1 MAAIAGAGLAD
12 YQRAAGYLADT
23 WGCVSVRA
31 EQQGPGL
38 IRLRGLHRDPL
49 LAPARIDLS
58 GIEPAVL
65 DVLVAGLGRGHS
77 PVMVRLAE
85 VSGIVVAG
93 LAGFGKTM
101 LVAHLLGQLA
111 PSPAVQFVLV
121 DGKGGPDYDRLV
133 PRAWLSAKDDLDE
146 VRDVLRRVHRL
157 MVDRQGAI
165 AQVLGV
171 TDAWH
176 LGPSPCWPLVVVV
189 IDEAHT
195 FFHERKGTSPEVKA
209 HNALV
214 AELSRLVEE
223 LIRKGRNVAIQVML
237 LTQRATGDAIPTRI
251 RDNCQ
256 VAITF
261 ATRTVDG
268 AVAALGEEIRQH
280 PDASPVL
287 LNDPAYVGVAVTSL
301 PGRPGF
307 HRVRT
312 PQVDHHQVAAIIRAT
327 AGLRADPAELLADQ
341 TPGLRIVPGTP
352 GAGRR
357 SMNWAD
363 FLVGSGGLPGP
374 TVWVDPVPT
383 KQLPQPL
390 DLAVQLV
397 VFLDDRGQVHPGGPF
412 PLPLGQP
419 GQELLFLVAQRCGLL
434 EVLRLDRGLL
444 LPPHLGQLLLSLAKI
459 IGHGH
464 ADQPHPRTDILAA
477 GIAAQHLD
485 DLLTHPGQVGA
496 QLDQHLGGH
505 ALALADQPEQDVLG
519 ADVVVAQLQ
528 RLAQRQLKDLLGSG
542 GERDVPGGG
551 ALTLADDL
559 LDLGPDGL
567 QRDPERLQ
575 RLGGD
580 PFALV
585 DQPEQDVLGADV
597 VVIEEPSLL
606 LREHD
611 DPPGPVG
618 EPLKHLLFTSSPRR
632 RFWTATI
639 PRSIAGHGQGR
650 PT

>member
-1 MAAIAGAGLAD
+1 MLATLIGLSMLLAVVGGSATLAGVLLARRLRARQARRHPQQAAVRERTRQVRRLAAEWPLLAQTLSLGYRDQWTRQHRFPTAEFVADDQGVTATVSAIAGAGLTD

-38 IRLRGLHRDPL
+38 IRLRGLHYDPL

-58 GIEPAVL
+58 GIAPANL
-65 DVLVAGLGRGHS
+65 EAWWLGWAEDS
-77 PVMVRLAE
+77 QPVMVRLAE

-101 LVAHLLGQLA
+101 LVAHFLGQLA

-133 PRAWLSAKDDLDE
+133 TRAWLSAKDDLGQ

-165 AQVLGV
+165 AQILGV

-176 LGPSPCWPLVVVV
+176 QGPSPSWPLVVVV

-256 VAITF
+256 VAISF

-327 AGLRADPAELLADQ
+327 VGLRRDPVALLAEAA
-341 TPGLRIVPGTP
+341 PGLRVVPGMPAP
-352 GAGRR
+352 G
-357 SMNWAD
+357 
-363 FLVGSGGLPGP
+363 
-374 TVWVDPVPT
+374 
-383 KQLPQPL
+383 
-390 DLAVQLV
+390 
-397 VFLDDRGQVHPGGPF
+397 
-412 PLPLGQP
+412 
-419 GQELLFLVAQRCGLL
+419 EVA
-434 EVLRLDRGLL
+434 
-444 LPPHLGQLLLSLAKI
+444 
-459 IGHGH
+459 
-464 ADQPHPRTDILAA
+464 
-477 GIAAQHLD
+477 
-485 DLLTHPGQVGA
+485 
-496 QLDQHLGGH
+496 
-505 ALALADQPEQDVLG
+505 
-519 ADVVVAQLQ
+519 
-528 RLAQRQLKDLLGSG
+528 
-542 GERDVPGGG
+542 
-551 ALTLADDL
+551 
-559 LDLGPDGL
+559 
-567 QRDPERLQ
+567 
-575 RLGGD
+575 
-580 PFALV
+580 
-585 DQPEQDVLGADV
+585 
-597 VVIEEPSLL
+597 
-606 LREHD
+606 
-611 DPPGPVG
+611 
-618 EPLKHLLFTSSPRR
+618 
-632 RFWTATI
+632 
-639 PRSIAGHGQGR
+639 
-650 PT
+650 

>member
-1 MAAIAGAGLAD
+1 MLATLVGLSMLLALVGGTATLLGCLLGRRLRARQAHRHPQQATVRERTRQARRLAAEWPLLAQTLGLGCRDQWTRQHRFPAAEVVVDGQGVTATVAAMAGAGLAD

-49 LAPARIDLS
+49 LAPARVDLS
-58 GIEPAVL
+58 GVTPSSL
-65 DVLVAGLGRGHS
+65 TSWWLGWSEDGS
-77 PVMVRLAE
+77 LVMVRLAE

-101 LVAHLLGQLA
+101 LVAHFLGQLA

-121 DGKGGPDYDRLV
+121 DGKGGPDYDRLT
-133 PRAWLSAKDDLDE
+133 PRAWLSAKDDLGE

-157 MVDRQGAI
+157 MVGRQASI
-165 AQVLGV
+165 AQALGV

-176 LGPSPCWPLVVVV
+176 LGPSASWPLVVVV

-209 HNALV
+209 HNAAV

-256 VAITF
+256 VAISF

-312 PQVDHHQVAAIIRAT
+312 PQVAHHQVAAIIRAT
-327 AGLRADPAELLADQ
+327 TGLRVDPAEQLAAQ
-341 TPGLRIVPGTP
+341 APGLRVVPEIPAP
-352 GAGRR
+352 G
-357 SMNWAD
+357 D
-363 FLVGSGGLPGP
+363 
-374 TVWVDPVPT
+374 
-383 KQLPQPL
+383 
-390 DLAVQLV
+390 
-397 VFLDDRGQVHPGGPF
+397 
-412 PLPLGQP
+412 
-419 GQELLFLVAQRCGLL
+419 VA
-434 EVLRLDRGLL
+434 
-444 LPPHLGQLLLSLAKI
+444 
-459 IGHGH
+459 
-464 ADQPHPRTDILAA
+464 
-477 GIAAQHLD
+477 
-485 DLLTHPGQVGA
+485 
-496 QLDQHLGGH
+496 
-505 ALALADQPEQDVLG
+505 
-519 ADVVVAQLQ
+519 
-528 RLAQRQLKDLLGSG
+528 
-542 GERDVPGGG
+542 
-551 ALTLADDL
+551 
-559 LDLGPDGL
+559 
-567 QRDPERLQ
+567 
-575 RLGGD
+575 
-580 PFALV
+580 
-585 DQPEQDVLGADV
+585 
-597 VVIEEPSLL
+597 
-606 LREHD
+606 
-611 DPPGPVG
+611 
-618 EPLKHLLFTSSPRR
+618 
-632 RFWTATI
+632 
-639 PRSIAGHGQGR
+639 
-650 PT
+650 